1 MKAIPFSSVSI
12 TGGFWKTKQDLVR
25 DTTVHAVYDRFK
37 ETHRFEALKCQ
48 WKPGDPD
55 MPHIFW
61 DSDVAK
67 WIEGAAYIL
76 KKQSRPDLE
85 EKIEH
90 IIDMMEANQW
100 EDGYVNSY
108 FTVMK
113 NETRFTNRDRHELY

>member
-1 MKAIPFSSVSI
+1 MNAIPFSSVKI
-12 TGGFWKTKQDLVR
+12 TSGFWKTKQDLVR

-67 WIEGAAYIL
+67 WIEGV
-76 KKQSRPDLE
+76 
-85 EKIEH
+85 
-90 IIDMMEANQW
+90 
-100 EDGYVNSY
+100 GYLLNYQRDDTWKHWWTKPWTTLSAIVTK
-108 FTVMK
+108 TV
-113 NETRFTNRDRHELY
+113 TLIAISW